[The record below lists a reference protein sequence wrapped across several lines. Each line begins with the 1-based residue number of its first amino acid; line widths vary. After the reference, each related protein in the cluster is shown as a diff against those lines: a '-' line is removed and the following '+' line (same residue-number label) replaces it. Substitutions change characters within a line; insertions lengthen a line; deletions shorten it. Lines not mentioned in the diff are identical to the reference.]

1 MKQPKQRLA
10 RRQRSLIG
18 TIPEWRLS
26 MHMLRDA
33 SVTTLIEGMKT
44 WVVGTLPALNQAAYN
59 GSLSYEALAALCNDE
74 LLSQAPPVEDVNP
87 EQAMQV
93 LMLLGLCGSSIE
105 RHAQQQTLRR
115 ALAIVAPSAPPT
127 PPVTPGQGLER
138 LLVGRHQ
145 RFIEYFQRVADVIGH
160 PYRDS
165 FTTYIEYNGPAIA
178 ILHPDTGEM
187 IHGLPAG
194 FPDGT
199 LLTFTKQDAEVEFIR
214 LLKECAGLQGAANL
228 FLEQLQQSGI
238 SVAHRDAIRAALH
251 ATTLLC
257 AIRAKMVEFMRRS
270 SFQADFFLD
279 ILRQYAC
286 PWSQERAVRA
296 PSGANDPTALHRD
309 VMLFADLVP
318 SSEHFPGYKAHVRQ
332 VCSVLMPQDVARI
345 TRASRTESLEEQIY
359 TQLGLT
365 KQAINALNERA
376 VLGVLAQHP
385 WLAAYALLYK
395 AQKDVSHAHYGTVMH
410 YLVKPKCARD
420 AHADPR
426 EAVTIVANTHGTTGM
441 DPLQIMKHLNEARAR
456 HFLAPLSVG
465 ERARQL
471 IRREVSALGYVPP
484 THAQLLRLVVVDRGE
499 EFSSRDWGSADRH
512 E

>member
-1 MKQPKQRLA
+1 
-10 RRQRSLIG
+10 
-18 TIPEWRLS
+18 
-26 MHMLRDA
+26 MHVLRGA
-33 SVTTLIEGMKT
+33 SVTTVIEGMKT
-44 WVVGTLPALNQAAYN
+44 WVVGILPALNQAAYH

-74 LLSQAPPVEDVNP
+74 LLPEAPPVEALTP
-87 EQAMQV
+87 AQAMQV

-115 ALAIVAPSAPPT
+115 ALTRVAPPAPPT
-127 PPVTPGQGLER
+127 PPPVTPGQGLER
-138 LLVGRHQ
+138 LRVGRHQ
-145 RFIEYFQRVADVIGH
+145 RFIDYFQRVADVIGH

-165 FTTYIEYNGPAIA
+165 FTTYIASNGPAIA

-194 FPDGT
+194 FSDGT
-199 LLTFTKQDAEVEFIR
+199 LVTFTQEDAEVEFIR

-257 AIRAKMVEFMRRS
+257 AIRAKIVEFMRRS

-286 PWSQERAVRA
+286 PWSQDRALRA

-309 VMLFADLVP
+309 VMLFAELVP
-318 SSEHFPGYKAHVRQ
+318 SSAHFPGYKAHVHQ
-332 VCSVLMPQDVARI
+332 VCSVLMPPEVERI
-345 TRASRTESLEEQIY
+345 TRARRTESLEEQIY

-365 KQAINALNERA
+365 KQAINALDERA

-410 YLVKPKCARD
+410 YLVKPKRARD
-420 AHADPR
+420 AQADPR

-441 DPLQIMKHLNEARAR
+441 DPLQIMQHLNEARAH
-456 HFLAPLSVG
+456 HFLASLSVG
-465 ERARQL
+465 ERARQW

-484 THAQLLRLVVVDRGE
+484 THAQLLRLVVGDRGQGGA
-499 EFSSRDWGSADRH
+499 SSHWGSADRH

>member
-1 MKQPKQRLA
+1 
-10 RRQRSLIG
+10 
-18 TIPEWRLS
+18 
-26 MHMLRDA
+26 MHVLRGA
-33 SVTTLIEGMKT
+33 SVTTVIEGMKT
-44 WVVGTLPALNQAAYN
+44 WVVGTLPALNQAAYH

-74 LLSQAPPVEDVNP
+74 LLPQAPPVEALTP
-87 EQAMQV
+87 AQAMQV

-115 ALAIVAPSAPPT
+115 ALTRVAPPAPPT
-127 PPVTPGQGLER
+127 PPPVTPGQGLER
-138 LLVGRHQ
+138 LRVGRHQ
-145 RFIEYFQRVADVIGH
+145 RFIDYFQRVADVIGH

-165 FTTYIEYNGPAIA
+165 FTTYIASNGPAIA

-194 FPDGT
+194 FSDGT
-199 LLTFTKQDAEVEFIR
+199 LVTFTQEDAEVEFIR

-257 AIRAKMVEFMRRS
+257 AIRAKIVEFMRRS

-286 PWSQERAVRA
+286 QWSQDRALRA

-309 VMLFADLVP
+309 VMLFAELVP
-318 SSEHFPGYKAHVRQ
+318 SSAHFPGYKAHVHQ
-332 VCSVLMPQDVARI
+332 VCSVLMPPEVERI
-345 TRASRTESLEEQIY
+345 TRARRTESLEEQIY

-365 KQAINALNERA
+365 KQAINALDERA

-410 YLVKPKCARD
+410 YLVKPKRARD
-420 AHADPR
+420 AQADPR

-441 DPLQIMKHLNEARAR
+441 DPLQIMQHLNEARAH
-456 HFLAPLSVG
+456 HFLASLSVG
-465 ERARQL
+465 ERARQW

-484 THAQLLRLVVVDRGE
+484 THAQLLRLVVGDRGQGGA
-499 EFSSRDWGSADRH
+499 SSHWGSADRH

>member
-1 MKQPKQRLA
+1 
-10 RRQRSLIG
+10 
-18 TIPEWRLS
+18 
-26 MHMLRDA
+26 MHVLRGA

-44 WVVGTLPALNQAAYN
+44 WVVGTLPALNQAAYH
-59 GSLSYEALAALCNDE
+59 GSLSYEALAARCNDE
-74 LLSQAPPVEDVNP
+74 LLPQAPPVEELKP
-87 EQAMQV
+87 AHAMQV

-115 ALAIVAPSAPPT
+115 ALAIVAPPAPPT
-127 PPVTPGQGLER
+127 PTPVTPGRGLER

-145 RFIEYFQRVADVIGH
+145 RFIDYFQRVADVIGH

-165 FTTYIEYNGPAIA
+165 FTTYIAYNGPAIA
-178 ILHPDTGEM
+178 ILHPDTGER
-187 IHGLPAG
+187 IHRLPAG

-199 LLTFTKQDAEVEFIR
+199 LVTFTKQDAEVEFIR

-270 SFQADFFLD
+270 SFHADFFLD

-286 PWSQERAVRA
+286 PWSQDRAVRA

-309 VMLFADLVP
+309 VMLFAELVP
-318 SSEHFPGYKAHVRQ
+318 SSEHFPGYTAHVHQ
-332 VCSVLMPQDVARI
+332 VCSVLMPPEVERI
-345 TRASRTESLEEQIY
+345 TRASRTASLEEQIY

-376 VLGVLAQHP
+376 VLRVLAQHP

-395 AQKDVSHAHYGTVMH
+395 AQKDVSQAHYGTVMH
-410 YLVKPKCARD
+410 YLVNPKRARD

-441 DPLQIMKHLNEARAR
+441 DPLQIMKHLNEARAH
-456 HFLAPLSVG
+456 HFLASLSVG
-465 ERARQL
+465 ERARQW

-484 THAQLLRLVVVDRGE
+484 THAQLLRLVVGDRGE
-499 EFSSRDWGSADRH
+499 GGASSHWGSADRH
-512 E
+512 G

>member
-1 MKQPKQRLA
+1 
-10 RRQRSLIG
+10 
-18 TIPEWRLS
+18 
-26 MHMLRDA
+26 MHVLRGA
-33 SVTTLIEGMKT
+33 SVTTVIEGMKT
-44 WVVGTLPALNQAAYN
+44 WVVGILPALNQAAYH

-74 LLSQAPPVEDVNP
+74 LLPQAPPVEALTP
-87 EQAMQV
+87 AQAMQV

-115 ALAIVAPSAPPT
+115 ALTRVAPPAPPT
-127 PPVTPGQGLER
+127 PPPVTPGQGLER
-138 LLVGRHQ
+138 LRVGRHQ
-145 RFIEYFQRVADVIGH
+145 RFIDYFQRVADVIGH

-165 FTTYIEYNGPAIA
+165 FTTYIASNGPAIA

-194 FPDGT
+194 FSDGT
-199 LLTFTKQDAEVEFIR
+199 LVTFTQEDAEVEFIR

-257 AIRAKMVEFMRRS
+257 AIRAKIVEFMRRS

-286 PWSQERAVRA
+286 QWSQDRALRA

-309 VMLFADLVP
+309 VMLFAELVP
-318 SSEHFPGYKAHVRQ
+318 SSAHFPGYKAHVHQ
-332 VCSVLMPQDVARI
+332 VCSVLMPPEVERI
-345 TRASRTESLEEQIY
+345 TRARRTESLEEQIY

-365 KQAINALNERA
+365 KQAINALDERA

-410 YLVKPKCARD
+410 YLVKPKRARD
-420 AHADPR
+420 AQADPR

-441 DPLQIMKHLNEARAR
+441 DPLQIMQHLNEARAH
-456 HFLAPLSVG
+456 HFLASLSVG
-465 ERARQL
+465 ERARQW

-484 THAQLLRLVVVDRGE
+484 THAQLLRLVVGDRGQGGA
-499 EFSSRDWGSADRH
+499 SSHWGSADRH

>member
-1 MKQPKQRLA
+1 
-10 RRQRSLIG
+10 
-18 TIPEWRLS
+18 
-26 MHMLRDA
+26 MHVLRGA

-44 WVVGTLPALNQAAYN
+44 WVVGTLPALNQAAYH
-59 GSLSYEALAALCNDE
+59 GSLSYEALAAICNDA
-74 LLSQAPPVEDVNP
+74 LLPQAPPVEALNP

-115 ALAIVAPSAPPT
+115 ALAMMAPPAPPT
-127 PPVTPGQGLER
+127 PPPVTPGRGLER
-138 LLVGRHQ
+138 LLVDRHQ
-145 RFIEYFQRVADVIGH
+145 RFIDYFQRVADVIGH

-165 FTTYIEYNGPAIA
+165 FTTYIAYNGPAIA
-178 ILHPDTGEM
+178 ILHPDTGAR
-187 IHGLPAG
+187 IHRLPAG

-199 LLTFTKQDAEVEFIR
+199 LLTYTKQDAEVEFIR

-228 FLEQLQQSGI
+228 FLEQLQQAGI
-238 SVAHRDAIRAALH
+238 PVAHRDAIRAALH

-286 PWSQERAVRA
+286 PWSQDRPLRA

-309 VMLFADLVP
+309 VMLFAELVP
-318 SSEHFPGYKAHVRQ
+318 SSEHFPGYKAHVHQ
-332 VCSVLMPQDVARI
+332 VCSVLMPPEVERI
-345 TRASRTESLEEQIY
+345 TRASRTASLEEQIY
-359 TQLGLT
+359 MQLGLT

-376 VLGVLAQHP
+376 VLSVLAQHP

-395 AQKDVSHAHYGTVMH
+395 AQKDVSHTHYGTVMH
-410 YLVKPKCARD
+410 YLVQPKRARD

-441 DPLQIMKHLNEARAR
+441 DPLQIMKHLNEARAH
-456 HFLAPLSVG
+456 HFLASLSIG
-465 ERARQL
+465 ERARQW
-471 IRREVSALGYVPP
+471 IKQAVSALGYVPP
-484 THAQLLRLVVVDRGE
+484 THTQLLRLVMVDRGE